1 MGTMKKVWLKRIHLS
16 MNGENY
22 RILST
27 NLFNKKSYHAKVHCT
42 AEKVSFEW

>member
-1 MGTMKKVWLKRIHLS
+1 MVEEDSLVNEWS
-16 MNGENY
+16 NY